1 MAMTALTG
9 ALIGGGLG
17 LTAGSMFGG
26 SKSKKVKLPPQ
37 YYASMDELL
46 ARGKEDVNM
55 PTQGVAPLS
64 GMQNQAI
71 SMGQQFIDSPE
82 SADINYA
89 SQTYRDIA
97 APGDILDRPEVRG
110 ITAKA
115 TEEGNLMLNRL
126 GRGMVTQGN
135 FGSNTGR
142 DVLGRGVTAIQE
154 RIAGALSEYLNAAE
168 NRRMGAAGGLER
180 TGAAK
185 ETSKLKKIGTAVD
198 LGSLT
203 RSISQQIE
211 DAQYGKAMNDIN
223 FRFNTQPQI
232 LSSIMGNSVG
242 SVEGGEPSMFAQAS
256 PLIGSLLTAAINAGG
271 NKGTTTGDVMN
282 AQANPYY
289 YEN

>member
-1 MAMTALTG
+1 
-9 ALIGGGLG
+9 
-17 LTAGSMFGG
+17 
-26 SKSKKVKLPPQ
+26 
-37 YYASMDELL
+37 
-46 ARGKEDVNM
+46 M

>member
-1 MAMTALTG
+1 MDPMTAAML
-9 ALIGGGLG
+9 GGGIG
-17 LTAGSMFGG
+17 LTAGSLFG
-26 SKSKKVKLPPQ
+26 SKSKKVKLPGQ
-37 YYASMDELL
+37 YYAAMDELL
-46 ARGKEDVNM
+46 ARGKETVNM

-71 SMGQQFIDSPE
+71 NLGQQFISSPE
-82 SADINYA
+82 SADIDFA

-115 TEEGNLMLNRL
+115 VEEGNLMLNRL
-126 GRGMVTQGN
+126 GRGMVNQGN

-142 DVLGRGVTAIQE
+142 DILGRGVTSIQE

-168 NRRMGAAGGLER
+168 NRRMGAASGLER

-185 ETSKLKKIGTAVD
+185 ETSTLKKIGTAVD

-211 DAQYGKAMNDIN
+211 DAQYNKAMNDIN

-232 LSSIMGNSVG
+232 LSSIMSGSVG
-242 SVEGGEPSMFAQAS
+242 SVQGGEPSMFAQAS
-256 PLIGSLLTAAINAGG
+256 PLIGQLLGAAITAGG

-289 YEN
+289 YDN